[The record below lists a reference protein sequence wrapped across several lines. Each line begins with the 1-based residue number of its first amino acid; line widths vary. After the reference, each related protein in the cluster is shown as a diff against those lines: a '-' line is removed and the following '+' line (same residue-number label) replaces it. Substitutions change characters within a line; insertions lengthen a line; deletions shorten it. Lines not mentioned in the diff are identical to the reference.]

1 MTEWKEYT
9 VQDLIDLNMIEE
21 PLDGNH
27 GGIHPKTTDYV
38 PVGVPFIMANN
49 LVDGGVDLENCSFI
63 TEEQAKSLRK
73 GFAHPGDILLTHKAT
88 MGRTAIVPDQY
99 PVIILTPQ
107 VTYYR
112 IKKDIN
118 RRYLKYYFD
127 SPDFQNTLS
136 SWANSGSTRAYL
148 GITAQHKLPV
158 ILPPL
163 EIQDKIASILSV
175 LDFKIENNKQINR
188 NLSEQAQALYKSW
201 FVDLDPFEGE
211 RPADWQDGTVD
222 DLASEVV
229 CGKTPSTKKEE
240 YYGND
245 VPFVTIPDMH
255 GCVYTVHTGRSLS
268 ELGAESQSKKTL
280 PKNSICISCI
290 GTAGLVTLLPVP
302 SQTNQ
307 QINSI
312 IPKNNYSP
320 YYIYL
325 LMSTMGETINKLGQA
340 GSTIVNL
347 NKTQFGKMEV
357 LIPSIKTMSDF
368 DEIVEPIFSAILS
381 NQIENK
387 KLANLRDI
395 LLPKL
400 MSGEI
405 DVSDLEI

>member
-1 MTEWKEYT
+1 MTEWIKCEIGDLCNTISETYRGNDEEVILVNT
-9 VQDLIDLNMIEE
+9 SDVLDGKILNHKRVKNEKLKGQFKKTFLPDDILYSEIRPANRRFAYVDVQDTSLYIASTKLMVLRCNTDI
-21 PLDGNH
+21 
-27 GGIHPKTTDYV
+27 IIPK
-38 PVGVPFIMANN
+38 F
-49 LVDGGVDLENCSFI
+49 L
-63 TEEQAKSLRK
+63 
-73 GFAHPGDILLTHKAT
+73 FA
-88 MGRTAIVPDQY
+88 
-99 PVIILTPQ
+99 ILTSQTMIDELQLRAESRSGTFPQ
-107 VTYYR
+107 ITFGAELAP
-112 IKKDIN
+112 IKVNIPDKETQ
-118 RRYLKYYFD
+118 LK
-127 SPDFQNTLS
+127 
-136 SWANSGSTRAYL
+136 
-148 GITAQHKLPV
+148 IV
-158 ILPPL
+158 
-163 EIQDKIASILSV
+163 SV
-175 LDFKIENNKQINR
+175 LESFQQKLETNNKINR

>member
-1 MTEWKEYT
+1 MAEWKT
-9 VQDLIDLNMIEE
+9 VLLGNISKTNTSSYSNKEEWKFVNYLDTGNITVNDIGEIQYIDLNEE
-21 PLDGNH
+21 KLPSRAKRKVKFNSIIYSTVRPNQLH
-27 GGIHPKTTDYV
+27 YGIIKEQPENFLVSTGFTVIDV
-38 PVGVPFIMANN
+38 DETVADANFIYYWLTKSTLTEQLQSIAEQS
-49 LVDGGVDLENCSFI
+49 VSTYPSIKSSDLEGLEI
-63 TEEQAKSLRK
+63 E
-73 GFAHPGDILLTHKAT
+73 
-88 MGRTAIVPDQY
+88 
-99 PVIILTPQ
+99 
-107 VTYYR
+107 
-112 IKKDIN
+112 
-118 RRYLKYYFD
+118 
-127 SPDFQNTLS
+127 
-136 SWANSGSTRAYL
+136 
-148 GITAQHKLPV
+148 
-158 ILPPL
+158 LPPL
-163 EIQDKIASILSV
+163 DVQKKIADILSS
-175 LDFKIENNKQINR
+175 LDNKRKTNASINR

-201 FVDLDPFEGE
+201 FVDLNPFEGE

-245 VPFVTIPDMH
+245 IPFVTIPDMH
-255 GCVYTVHTGRSLS
+255 GCVYTIHTERSLS

-280 PKNSICISCI
+280 PKNSICVSCI

-312 IPKNNYSP
+312 IPKDNYSP

-325 LMSTMGETINKLGQA
+325 LMSTMRETINKLGQA

-347 NKTQFGKMEV
+347 NKTQFGKIEV

-368 DEIVEPIFSAILS
+368 DEIVEPVFSAILS
-381 NQIENK
+381 NQIENE
-387 KLANLRDI
+387 KLANLRDS